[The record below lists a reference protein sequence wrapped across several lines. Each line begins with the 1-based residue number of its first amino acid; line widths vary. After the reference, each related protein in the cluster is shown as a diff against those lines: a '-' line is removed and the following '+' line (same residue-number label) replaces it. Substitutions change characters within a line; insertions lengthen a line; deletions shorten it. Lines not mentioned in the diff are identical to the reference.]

1 MPPGSGP
8 CIAFSWPEQHHP
20 AFSPR
25 KDSPIPE
32 QLVGGI
38 ELFGHRDPSLGL
50 PLAARTTLWIAR
62 QSNPL
67 LWFELVLGRNLEI
80 YSAFGAFLAWG
91 LRGTV
96 CVNWFPFKRGGWCSP
111 AELADLAERHFRAS
125 FRVVDKPT
133 GTTSAGGH
141 NVRKSAVI
149 PFTCVRA
156 RPITVVA
163 LILWLAIRAPAW
175 QLLSAGRTRSGRQQ
189 PRPGAGNSRPHYA

>member
-38 ELFGHRDPSLGL
+38 ELFGHRDHSLGL
-50 PLAARTTLWIAR
+50 PLARTTLWIAR

-67 LWFELVLGRNLEI
+67 LSFELVLGRNLEI

-111 AELADLAERHFRAS
+111 AGVRRLNWQTLRNAIFEPLAE
-125 FRVVDKPT
+125 
-133 GTTSAGGH
+133 
-141 NVRKSAVI
+141 
-149 PFTCVRA
+149 
-156 RPITVVA
+156 
-163 LILWLAIRAPAW
+163 
-175 QLLSAGRTRSGRQQ
+175 
-189 PRPGAGNSRPHYA
+189 